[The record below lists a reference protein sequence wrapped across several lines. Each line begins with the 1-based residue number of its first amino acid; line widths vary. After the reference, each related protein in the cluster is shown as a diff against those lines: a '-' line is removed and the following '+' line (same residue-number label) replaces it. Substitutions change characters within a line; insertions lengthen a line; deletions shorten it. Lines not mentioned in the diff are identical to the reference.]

1 MIPKDIIPA
10 TTAYARTPVKSA
22 LIKRIA
28 YKITQNNQID
38 YEITQ
43 NNQIDYEITQN
54 NQIDLK

>member
-10 TTAYARTPVKSA
+10 TIAYARTPVKSA

-43 NNQIDYEITQN
+43 NNQIIYKITQK
-54 NQIDLK
+54 IK